1 MYLDWLV
8 PIVIRLEQFFQH
20 FDNSPHQRAAI
31 QRLQE
36 DIDPALLKKN
46 ALWFETWRAGGK
58 LVFFDVPYYRQADL
72 LNGHRKCFTSAIAMV
87 AAHYGLVD
95 NQEQYDKV
103 RAKYGDTVHADS
115 HLKALTELG
124 IRSEFVSNGTADLIE
139 AEIDASRPV
148 AVGWLQKGDIS
159 TGRPAEGIGHWS
171 VIIGYT
177 EKVFVMHDPRGEHD
191 SKTGRLLKPNKG
203 EAVFYERESFLHR
216 WEVEGPGTGWAI
228 LVDDLPPLL
237 F

>member
-8 PIVIRLEQFFQH
+8 PVVIRLENFFQY

-36 DIDPALLKKN
+36 DIDPELLKTN
-46 ALWFETWRAGGK
+46 AQWFEIWKAGGK
-58 LVFFDVPYYRQADL
+58 LTVFKVPYYRQTDL
-72 LNGHRKCFTSAIAMV
+72 VNGYRKCFTSAIAMV
-87 AAHYGLVD
+87 AAHHGLVD
-95 NQEQYDKV
+95 SQEEYDAV
-103 RAKYGDTVHADS
+103 RAKYGDTVHVES

-124 IRSEFVSNGTADLIE
+124 IRSEFVRDGTVDLIE
-139 AEIDASRPV
+139 AEIDAERPV
-148 AVGWLQKGDIS
+148 AVGWLHKGDIS

-177 EKVFVMHDPRGEHD
+177 DKFFIVHDPRGEHD
-191 SKTGRLLKPNKG
+191 VKTGHLLKPGKG
-203 EAVFYERESFLHR
+203 EGVFYDRESFLHR
-216 WEVEGPGTGWAI
+216 WEVEGPGSGWAI
-228 LVDDLPPLL
+228 LIEDLPPPL